1 MLAEGPYPAL
11 FDTKGD
17 MPPSKAEAKAL
28 AAERKAAAA
37 AEGQRRRAE
46 AEAKKKAAEAAI
58 AEAAAS
64 GMGTFMLQG
73 SRGSQEDRAAAI
85 RLGQSDLRF
94 AGVFDGH
101 CGDVCSDFACRA
113 VPALLLRTPELKAG
127 DYKAALKRALEATHE
142 EFTSEAPPS
151 EVSGTTS
158 TACIISST
166 SVTTACVGNSRAV
179 LCVGGQAV
187 PLSQDVRLE
196 MTPRGLFGPEQKAAS
211 ISEQPLTSADGESF
225 LILAT
230 DGVWDVLKSQ
240 KACDV
245 VKNALASNRKA
256 PHLAAKA
263 LCDAAFSAESED
275 NIAATVVICHPF
287 DLPPPSAA
295 APSSPPTAAAKPV
308 AAAARP
314 AAATTVAAAKPA
326 TAVAAAKP
334 AAAVAAARP
343 AAAVAAAKPAAAVA
357 AAKPAA
363 AVAAAKP
370 AAAVAA
376 AKPAAAVAAARP
388 AAAVAAAKPAAAV
401 AAAKPAS
408 AAAAASGAP
417 GKAVAATASASAK
430 PATARATATA
440 SRQPSAPKSAGT
452 GRYFLVNVPRGVPSG
467 KPFVANFYGI
477 EYEVDCPAGKAEG
490 DEIEVE
496 IEDYRGKRPRRCTVV
511 VPQGC
516 YPGDTMVVAA
526 DASAGDG
533 KIEEFE
539 VELPEGVG
547 PGMALLV
554 DIPQPKA

>member
-1 MLAEGPYPAL
+1 M
-11 FDTKGD
+11 
-17 MPPSKAEAKAL
+17 
-28 AAERKAAAA
+28 
-37 AEGQRRRAE
+37 
-46 AEAKKKAAEAAI
+46 
-58 AEAAAS
+58 
-64 GMGTFMLQG
+64 
-73 SRGSQEDRAAAI
+73 
-85 RLGQSDLRF
+85 
-94 AGVFDGH
+94 
-101 CGDVCSDFACRA
+101 CSDFACRA

-314 AAATTVAAAKPA
+314 AAATTVAAEAG

-334 AAAVAAARP
+334 AAAVAAAGP

-388 AAAVAAAKPAAAV
+388 AATVAAAKPAAAV

-452 GRYFLVNVPRGVPSG
+452 GRCFLVNVPRGAFLG

-477 EYEVDCPAGKAEG
+477 EYEVDCPAGR
-490 DEIEVE
+490 
-496 IEDYRGKRPRRCTVV
+496 RG
-511 VPQGC
+511 
-516 YPGDTMVVAA
+516 
-526 DASAGDG
+526 
-533 KIEEFE
+533 
-539 VELPEGVG
+539 
-547 PGMALLV
+547 
-554 DIPQPKA
+554 